1 MRRSFVGALLSLLL
15 LAPAALARQEGTVI
29 AGTITQAGSGSP
41 LVAALVRIPQLELR
55 ATSTADGRYRLVI
68 PAGRRTPGDSVRVE
82 VSRLGMEPVSR
93 MVVLRGDTVVVD
105 FQMTARAIAL
115 ESIAATGVGGEER
128 RERVLA
134 GRAAGV
140 TVMSAPAGEVTSAPT
155 EGERAQ
161 ASRQAGVLTAGILDD
176 FSRQGWRQYQRFMD
190 EHPHGEAWSLEPRE
204 VLRVRIRGGGGRP
217 LRDHPVVVRQGERRY
232 ELRTRADGTIRLF
245 PRLEHRLDDGEFT
258 VTPQG
263 GAAHRLVLSPALL
276 RRGAVTLDQ
285 RIAPARGRR
294 PTLDI
299 GLLIDATGSMQDE
312 MSYLQAE
319 LRDIIAR
326 VQPRGS
332 PLEVRISV
340 VYYRD
345 RNDQFVTLP
354 HPFGTDVD
362 ATVGFLAATRADGG
376 GDYPEEMNEALRV
389 MMGQEWSDG
398 PAARMLF
405 LVADAPPHEYAD
417 ARYTYHHAL
426 ADAARQGVSIFP
438 VASSGVDR
446 PTEYL
451 MRAMA
456 VMTGG
461 KYLFLTDHSGVGNPH
476 LTPDQPFDV
485 HRLNDL
491 MVREISAFVTGY
503 YPELRGYAAR

>member
-1 MRRSFVGALLSLLL
+1 
-15 LAPAALARQEGTVI
+15 
-29 AGTITQAGSGSP
+29 
-41 LVAALVRIPQLELR
+41 
-55 ATSTADGRYRLVI
+55 
-68 PAGRRTPGDSVRVE
+68 
-82 VSRLGMEPVSR
+82 
-93 MVVLRGDTVVVD
+93 
-105 FQMTARAIAL
+105 
-115 ESIAATGVGGEER
+115 
-128 RERVLA
+128 
-134 GRAAGV
+134 
-140 TVMSAPAGEVTSAPT
+140 
-155 EGERAQ
+155 
-161 ASRQAGVLTAGILDD
+161 
-176 FSRQGWRQYQRFMD
+176 
-190 EHPHGEAWSLEPRE
+190 
-204 VLRVRIRGGGGRP
+204 
-217 LRDHPVVVRQGERRY
+217 VVVRQGERRY

-245 PRLEHRLDDGEFT
+245 PRLEHRLDDGELT
-258 VTPQG
+258 VEPQG
-263 GAAHRLVLSPALL
+263 GEPHRLVLSPALL
-276 RRGAVTLDQ
+276 RRGTVTLDQ
-285 RIAPARGRR
+285 RVAPVRAQR

-312 MSYLQAE
+312 MTYIQAE

-332 PLEVRISV
+332 PLEVRVSV

-345 RNDQFVTLP
+345 RGDEFVTRP

-362 ATVGFLAATRADGG
+362 ATVGFLEGTRAGGG
-376 GDYPEEMNEALRV
+376 GDYPEDMNEALRV

-398 PAARMLF
+398 NAARMLF
-405 LVADAPPHEYAD
+405 VVADAPPHEYAD

-426 ADAARQGVSIFP
+426 ADASRRGISIFP

-485 HRLNDL
+485 HPLNDL
-491 MVREISAFVTGY
+491 MVREIRAYVAGY
-503 YPELRGYAAR
+503 YPELRGYARR